1 MKKNGFLPLAAGI
14 LLFSILF
21 LFTHPFS
28 EGFANGLQNCARIVV
43 PSMFPFL
50 VSSSLTGSGYLPD
63 KIKRIFEPITQ
74 LLFRLPADCLPAILI
89 GQLGGYLSGAKAA
102 DSLCQSGII
111 SPAQASRLMLFSINA
126 GMGFSV
132 NAVGSMMLGSRQL
145 GRILLFSLCVSSLI
159 AGFLSRFISEK
170 ESVCAPQKK
179 EVSFS
184 AALVGSVTSG
194 TNAMLAAC
202 GFVCIFS
209 GILSVI
215 KSFTANDNLFAL
227 VSCLL
232 EITNGCICAAGEF
245 SVPFIA
251 SLCAFGGLC
260 VHLQIFAVTKSFSTG
275 FFKFFL
281 FRILH
286 AVLAY
291 AVCTAVLHFFPV
303 EQQVFL
309 SVSEN
314 AALWSFSAPS
324 AISLLFLSVLL
335 ILDLDNTCKI

>member
-1 MKKNGFLPLAAGI
+1 MLFAA
-14 LLFSILF
+14 LFI
-21 LFTHPFS
+21 FTEEFS
-28 EGFANGLQNCARIVV
+28 AGFAKGLQNCARIVI

-50 VSSSLTGSGYLPD
+50 VSSSLAGSGHLPEG
-63 KIKRIFEPITQ
+63 IKRIFEPITQ
-74 LLFRLPADCLPAILI
+74 LLFRLPADCLPAIII

-111 SPAQASRLMLFSINA
+111 SPSQGSRLMLFSINA
-126 GMGFSV
+126 GMGFAV
-132 NAVGSMMLGSRQL
+132 NAVGSMMLGSRQS
-145 GRILLFSLCVSSLI
+145 GRILLFSLCISSLI
-159 AGFLSRFISEK
+159 TAFLTRFIPEK
-170 ESVCAPQKK
+170 IFIAAPQKK
-179 EVSFS
+179 EISFS
-184 AALVGSVTSG
+184 AALVNSVTSG

-209 GILSVI
+209 GILSVTENFI
-215 KSFTANDNLFAL
+215 ANEKIFSF

-232 EITNGCICAAGEF
+232 EITNGCISAADSF
-245 SVPFIA
+245 SVPLIA
-251 SLCAFGGLC
+251 AFCAFGGIC
-260 VHLQIFAVTKSFSTG
+260 VHLQIFAVTKSFSVDI
-275 FFKFFL
+275 FKFYL

-286 AVLAY
+286 AVFAY
-291 AVCTAVLHFFPV
+291 AICAAFLHFFPV

-324 AISLLFLSVLL
+324 AVSLLFLSALL